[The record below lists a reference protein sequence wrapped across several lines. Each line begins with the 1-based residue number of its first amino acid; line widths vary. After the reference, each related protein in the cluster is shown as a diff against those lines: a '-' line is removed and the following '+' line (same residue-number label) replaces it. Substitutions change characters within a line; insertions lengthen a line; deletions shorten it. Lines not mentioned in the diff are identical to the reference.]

1 MRDPDISYETI
12 PGREDIT
19 GYSDTNLVTLASP
32 RERSDFEKKT
42 PKKLNWPISVVR
54 RLLDEL
60 LDELT

>member
-32 RERSDFEKKT
+32 KSKK
-42 PKKLNWPISVVR
+42 KKSLVGLVESLGKDQISR
-54 RLLDEL
+54 RKLQRN
-60 LDELT
+60 